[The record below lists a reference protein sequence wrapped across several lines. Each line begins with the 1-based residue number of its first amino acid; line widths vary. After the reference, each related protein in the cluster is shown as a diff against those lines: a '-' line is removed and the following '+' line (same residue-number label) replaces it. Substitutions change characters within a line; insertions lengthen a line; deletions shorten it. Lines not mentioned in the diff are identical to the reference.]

1 MAKKIEATYIF
12 GGGRKDLIYS
22 KDNFA
27 KDFFYGYFQMKQ
39 DIEDINFVEFSTSR
53 EKGIINNFLYLV
65 SKVLRKISKLSFFF
79 ENICTFENFKILK
92 NQEF

>member
-1 MAKKIEATYIF
+1 
-12 GGGRKDLIYS
+12 
-22 KDNFA
+22 
-27 KDFFYGYFQMKQ
+27 MKQ

-92 NQEF
+92 NSKRLIITNDRIALSLVPFLIVFKIFKLNSSSVIVMGL